1 MSARK
6 KRRLIINYD
15 FQMNLKSFGA
25 NIIVGMILIAIAAAS
40 ITFYPVK
47 VFQDIAE
54 REEFHLQNTVPIQFY
69 CTVIEMCLS
78 KSNSSLDNYLITKD
92 AKFKEKRAEI
102 WNAEFKA
109 ARDSLLSY
117 TKAWNNTDATSLVY
131 NISVK
136 SSRLRDEQDRIERE
150 FIATPEE
157 KTADKNQTVITLDP
171 FLNDFGGGGMDDFFG
186 GGDIGGGSNIA
197 EETPQTPNF
206 NRIAEIKNLNLIEEE
221 VLHLIDFLIDIQK
234 NQLYVAQRRNARDKK
249 SIPIVMISLFV
260 AVVAVGFILSTRIIR
275 MINRRLA
282 EFKETY
288 SDMAK
293 GTIPPTMYDVKDE
306 THSLITSTNL
316 VVKNLHLV
324 KKLAQEVG
332 EGDFETD
339 TVAFHGRGDLG
350 NALVDMKKSLKAVS
364 EKDAIRNWSSEGLK
378 QFGDILRENT
388 DDLTGLAEGL
398 ISHLIKYL
406 KANQGAIYIQDQTTT
421 IPQLELRA
429 SYAYDRLKT
438 RKQIIEK
445 GEGLLGEAFQEKRT
459 IHLSEIPQNY
469 FRITS
474 GLGEALP
481 EHLLIV
487 PLKLNE
493 NVNGMIEIAS
503 FHKFQPHEIDF
514 VEKLSESTASTLITI
529 ENNEKT
535 KKLLETSQM
544 TTEMLR
550 AQEEEMRQNLEELT
564 AMQEE
569 ITRQKFEL
577 SSFVNAISLST
588 IMIEFNPRGT
598 IVNVSEKFMETF
610 NYTYD
615 EIVGKPHTFYVP
627 DEVIRSGEF
636 KVMWERMR
644 NEEFFQK
651 DIERVRKDGSS
662 VWLRAYYIPI
672 KDPTGD
678 LKKITC
684 LCTDITTEV
693 VYHDEMERIKLA
705 LEQRSEALDKFLNS
719 IGNATIMLE
728 YDQKGQIISVSERFS
743 VVMQYDE
750 DEILGK
756 PRTYIM
762 PEDAEDYGD
771 FEDVWEK
778 LATRDYIFKDDKRL
792 KKDGSV
798 IWLRDFYIPIKNE
811 ADQMVKVVCICTDI
825 TEEVHIKE
833 RMEAIEKG
841 RK

>member
-1 MSARK
+1 M
-6 KRRLIINYD
+6 
-15 FQMNLKSFGA
+15 
-25 NIIVGMILIAIAAAS
+25 
-40 ITFYPVK
+40 
-47 VFQDIAE
+47 
-54 REEFHLQNTVPIQFY
+54 RE
-69 CTVIEMCLS
+69 
-78 KSNSSLDNYLITKD
+78 
-92 AKFKEKRAEI
+92 
-102 WNAEFKA
+102 
-109 ARDSLLSY
+109 
-117 TKAWNNTDATSLVY
+117 
-131 NISVK
+131 
-136 SSRLRDEQDRIERE
+136 
-150 FIATPEE
+150 
-157 KTADKNQTVITLDP
+157 
-171 FLNDFGGGGMDDFFG
+171 
-186 GGDIGGGSNIA
+186 
-197 EETPQTPNF
+197 
-206 NRIAEIKNLNLIEEE
+206 
-221 VLHLIDFLIDIQK
+221 
-234 NQLYVAQRRNARDKK
+234 DKK

-275 MINRRLA
+275 LINRRLL

-288 SDMAK
+288 NDMAK

-316 VVKNLHLV
+316 TIKNLHLV

-332 EGDFETD
+332 KGDFETD

-503 FHKFQPHEIDF
+503 FHEFQKHEIDF

-588 IMIEFNPRGT
+588 IMIEFNPRAT

-610 NYTYD
+610 NYSYD

-651 DIERVRKDGSS
+651 DIERLRKDGSS

-678 LKKITC
+678 LRKITC

-728 YDQKGQIISVSERFS
+728 YDQKGRIVSVSERFS

-750 DEILGK
+750 DEIIGK

-771 FEDVWEK
+771 FEDIWEK

-792 KKDGSV
+792 KKDGSI

-811 ADQMVKVVCICTDI
+811 IDEMVKVVCICTDI
-825 TEEVHIKE
+825 TEEVNIKE

-841 RK
+841 KK